1 MKPGFIKIYNTYQY
15 MKTVKTPEPLKVTNI

>member
-15 MKTVKTPEPLKVTNI
+15 MKTVKTLKPLKVTNI